1 MHACK
6 FEFNGLSKREKFF
19 VGLQNKIRDAIWI
32 RNKKKFQLEKGTIP
46 I

>member
-19 VGLQNKIRDAIWI
+19 VGLQNKISDAIWI